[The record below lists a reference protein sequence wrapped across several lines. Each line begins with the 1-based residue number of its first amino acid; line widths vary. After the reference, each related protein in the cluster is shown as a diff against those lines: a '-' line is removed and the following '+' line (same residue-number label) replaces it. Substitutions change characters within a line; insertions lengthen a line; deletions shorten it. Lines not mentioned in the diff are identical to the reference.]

1 VILILGGTAEGRRLA
16 AALGSGAVLSLAGR
30 TEDPL
35 TVGDTRRGGFGGA
48 EGLVSYL
55 REHRVEAML
64 DATHPF
70 AATVSA
76 NAVAAC
82 ARAGVPLLRVVRPGW
97 GGHPLAATWR
107 WVDSHP
113 EAAAAAAEGER
124 TVLLTVGRQ
133 HTVDYVPALAGHRV
147 VARVAEAPSQTLPAG
162 WEVLTVRGPFTV
174 GGERELFRRYG
185 FGVVVTKDSGG
196 AATDAKLTVAEEHGA
211 EVIMLRRPKLPAA
224 DEVASVEDALAWVSH
239 RPTPS

>member
-1 VILILGGTAEGRRLA
+1 MILILGGTAEGRRLA

-35 TVGDTRRGGFGGA
+35 TVGDTRRG
-48 EGLVSYL
+48 
-55 REHRVEAML
+55 
-64 DATHPF
+64 
-70 AATVSA
+70 
-76 NAVAAC
+76 
-82 ARAGVPLLRVVRPGW
+82 
-97 GGHPLAATWR
+97 
-107 WVDSHP
+107 
-113 EAAAAAAEGER
+113 
-124 TVLLTVGRQ
+124 
-133 HTVDYVPALAGHRV
+133 
-147 VARVAEAPSQTLPAG
+147 
-162 WEVLTVRGPFTV
+162 
-174 GGERELFRRYG
+174 G